1 MKKRGGTMTCRS
13 NELFSI
19 LLIAS
24 SIFFL
29 NPPTQAQACTPT
41 VFLFRHA
48 EDKTNTKTNL
58 PELTPA
64 GVKHASLYPE
74 MVDQYLSMMT
84 DLCPIK
90 RVLAMYD
97 HNTDGSKGTTNPF
110 KTAEPLAKH
119 CCGSEPEMYLTDLS
133 GNNNFLYELISSSP
147 NGGLA
152 PEAIGRFGR
161 IFYAL
166 QPTLNSQGSVAI
178 FWTQQGIPD
187 VSQALGVPPVSIPG
201 VPPNDPDPALS
212 WPGRLR
218 SSVNK
223 FTWTGNSYVA
233 QYPFTVQ
240 DPPTSRLDIKPAQ
253 CFRSSDFSTKCH
265 CSYSGILGTVP
276 AGGKFCYLFS
286 SETGPDNYGY
296 CL

>member
-1 MKKRGGTMTCRS
+1 MTCRS

-24 SIFFL
+24 SIFIL
-29 NPPTQAQACTPT
+29 NPPAQAQACTPT

-48 EDKTNTKTNL
+48 EDTTNKETNL
-58 PELTPA
+58 PELTPI
-64 GVKHASLYPE
+64 GKRHAALYPE
-74 MVDQYLSMMT
+74 MVSGYLSMIS
-84 DLCPIK
+84 DCPIK

-97 HNTDGSKGTTNPF
+97 HNPNGNKGTTNPF

-119 CCGSEPEMYLTDLS
+119 CCGSTYEPEMFITDLF
-133 GNNNFLYELISSSP
+133 GNKYFLYETIASRP
-147 NGGLA
+147 DGGLA
-152 PEAIGRFGR
+152 PEAIGFFGR

-178 FWTQQGIPD
+178 FWTKQGIPD
-187 VSQALGVPPVSIPG
+187 VSQALGVPPVFLPPG
-201 VPPNDPDPALS
+201 VPPDSDKSDLALS

-218 SSVNK
+218 SSVSQ

-233 QYPFTVQ
+233 LYPFTLQ
-240 DPPTSRLDIKPAQ
+240 NPPKSRMDIKPAQ
-253 CFRSSDFSTKCH
+253 CFKSGAFSTKYH
-265 CSYSGILGTVP
+265 CSNSGSLSTAP
-276 AGGKFCYLFS
+276 AGGKFCYLLS
-286 SETGPDNYGY
+286 PETGDNYGY

>member
-1 MKKRGGTMTCRS
+1 
-13 NELFSI
+13 
-19 LLIAS
+19 LLVAS

-48 EDKTNTKTNL
+48 EDQTNKKTNL

-64 GVKHASLYPE
+64 GEEHAALYPE
-74 MVDQYLSMMT
+74 MVSQDLST
-84 DLCPIK
+84 TSDCPIK
-90 RVLAMYD
+90 RVLAMYNL
-97 HNTDGSKGTTNPF
+97 NTDGSKGTTNPQ

-119 CCGSEPEMYLTDLS
+119 CCGSEPEMYLADIF
-133 GNNNFLYELISSSP
+133 GNKFFLYELISSSP

-152 PEAIGRFGR
+152 PEAIGFFGR

-166 QPTLNSQGSVAI
+166 QATLNSEASVAI
-178 FWTQQGIPD
+178 FWTQKGIPD
-187 VSQALGVPPVSIPG
+187 VSQALGVPPVLIPG
-201 VPPNDPDPALS
+201 VPPDNPSASLS

-223 FTWTGNSYVA
+223 FTWTGNGYVA
-233 QYPFTVQ
+233 LYPFTVQ
-240 DPPTSRLDIKPAQ
+240 NPPTSRLDIKPAQ
-253 CFRSSDFSTKCH
+253 CFKSGPGSTKYH
-265 CSYSGILGTVP
+265 CSYSGALKAEPG
-276 AGGKFCYLFS
+276 GGKFCYFMTA
-286 SETGPDNYGY
+286 ETGPDNYAY